1 MRHLLF
7 LFALALGLA
16 ACDDATTAPA
26 ETIPGPGENP
36 RLSVT
41 VLTGTKAAPVDSPTV
56 KVQWWYKDSAKIV
69 IAPYSTG
76 GYAIDPNVNRK
87 GLGDTIVKFSC
98 GKSDS
103 TKVYVAASDVKM
115 NYMKI
120 DTVFAYCKAP

>member
-7 LFALALGLA
+7 LFALALCLA

-56 KVQWWYKDSAKIV
+56 KVQWWYKDSIAVGVYEKRTLTGKFFGQVLKGSGDIV
-69 IAPYSTG
+69 
-76 GYAIDPNVNRK
+76 
-87 GLGDTIVKFSC
+87 VKLNC
-98 GKSDS
+98 RGSDS
-103 TKVYVAASDVKM
+103 LGAIISATDPYTGIGAVDSVQV
-115 NYMKI
+115 
-120 DTVFAYCKAP
+120 YCKAP